1 MNLSSLSIKRPIFIT
16 CIVILMIAGGI
27 IAQRKMPVDLFPNVE
42 FPFVQVM
49 VTYPGAGPQEMENLV
64 ARPIEEEISTIS
76 GVKKINSQ
84 NSEGFSLIFAKFEL
98 DVDVKDAE
106 QQIRDRISAIRKK
119 LPKEID
125 EPTIKRFDPADQ
137 PIVMMAL
144 RSKLPPK
151 EIFDVADD
159 EIRPMFES
167 VNKVSSVQ
175 IFGGRKREIQVQLD
189 RAKLREYE
197 ISPSQVADKLG
208 LTGENIPL
216 GKSDKSGKQVIFRAV
231 GEFSS
236 VKVIEDVIVKFL
248 GNDVPIRIKNI
259 GKVVDAE
266 VDETNRAYSGNE
278 KTLVLAVF
286 RQSGANTV
294 KVAQDVKNKIPQIN
308 KMLSD
313 RKGNPEIVLIRDG
326 SKQILNNL
334 VDVKESIFL
343 GILLAIVVVFLFLA
357 NFRSTIITGLALPNS
372 LIGAFVFIGICGFS
386 INTLTL
392 LAMSLAVGLLIDDAI
407 VVRENIFRHL
417 EMGKTPA
424 QAAADGTKEVT
435 LAVIATTL
443 TVVAVFGSLA
453 FVGGIT
459 GRFMREFGLTVVFA
473 MLISLWDGL
482 AVAPMLSAY
491 FSGVSHKKGE
501 AKTGLYHRTFGRV
514 LDSFNR
520 FQDRL
525 EEFYAQTLEWVLKHP
540 LKLLLGAF
548 VLFALSVASCK
559 FIPKTFIPAAD
570 NGEISINIDL
580 PPGTPLD
587 EMEKTALK
595 VRDVIQTNQE
605 VELAMTI
612 VGSRRGASN
621 EASYFVRLV
630 DMKKRKLTTSQFK
643 DKLRDELKVFSYA
656 NPQVKDYD
664 MTFGGQ
670 RPLTVNIIGHDIK
683 QIEDIGYKL
692 LEKLKL
698 DKNVKDPDVGFR
710 PGMPELQIEL
720 NTDKA
725 SQYGVSSKLMGA
737 DLRAQIEGV
746 VGAKFREDG
755 REYDVRVRLQEDQR
769 ELTSNF
775 SQTQIPNLNY
785 RMINLPLV
793 ATAKKEL
800 GSTMIN
806 RVDRNRYVQ
815 VSADIDAKA
824 GLGTVMDATKRILE
838 KEIGLPKGVRYAF
851 EGQGEEFGEM
861 LVNMAIAAALG
872 VLFIYLVL
880 SSLYESFI
888 TPFSIMLALPLAI
901 CGAAAALLMT
911 GESINLFS
919 IIACIMLLGIATK
932 NSILLVDY
940 TMQLEQKGVE
950 RREAIIQA
958 GKRRLRPILMTSMA
972 LLAGALPLAIGLN
985 EASAQRKGMGI
996 AMIGGVIS
1004 STILTLIVVPAAY
1017 SYIEK
1022 FKEWLQKVYKKTKV
1036 DV

>member
-1 MNLSSLSIKRPIFIT
+1 MSLSSLAIKRPIFIT
-16 CIVILMIAGGI
+16 CLVILMIAGGI
-27 IAQRKMPVDLFPNVE
+27 LSQSKMPVDLFPNVE

-49 VTYPGAGPQEMENLV
+49 VTYSGTGPQEMENLV

-76 GVKKINSQ
+76 GLKKVNSQ
-84 NSEGFSLIFAKFEL
+84 NAEGYSLIFAKFEL

-106 QQIRDRISAIRKK
+106 QQVRDRISAIRKK

-125 EPTIKRFDPADQ
+125 EPVIKRFDPADQ
-137 PIVMMAL
+137 AVVMLAL

-151 EIFDVADD
+151 EIFDLADQ
-159 EIRPMFES
+159 EIRPQFET

-175 IFGGRKREIQVQLD
+175 IFGGRKREVQVQLD

-208 LTGENIPL
+208 LSGENIPL
-216 GKSDKSGKQVIFRAV
+216 GKSDRSGKQVIFRAI
-231 GEFSS
+231 GEFET
-236 VKVIEDVIVKFL
+236 VKEVENVIVKFL
-248 GNDVPIRIKNI
+248 GNDVPIRVKDI
-259 GKVVDAE
+259 GRVVDAE
-266 VDETNRAYSGNE
+266 QDETNRAYSGNE
-278 KTLVLAVF
+278 RTLVLAIY

-294 KVAQDVKNKIPQIN
+294 KVAEDIKKKMPAVN
-308 KMLSD
+308 KMLEGMP
-313 RKGNPEIVLIRDG
+313 GNPELVLIRDG
-326 SKQILNNL
+326 SKQIMNNL

-343 GILLAIVVVFLFLA
+343 GILLAVFVVFLFLA

-417 EMGKTPA
+417 EMGKSPA

-491 FSGVSHKKGE
+491 FSGVTHKVSNGKKSFWD
-501 AKTGLYHRTFGRV
+501 KTGGRV
-514 LDSFNR
+514 LDSFNV

-525 EEFYAQTLEWVLKHP
+525 EVFYERTLEWVLKHP
-540 LKLLLGAF
+540 LKLLLAAF
-548 VLFALSVASCK
+548 VLFALSIYSCK

-587 EMEKTALK
+587 AMEKTALQ
-595 VRDVIQTNQE
+595 VRDLIQANPE

-630 DMKKRKLTTSQFK
+630 PMKKRKLNTSAFK
-643 DKLRDELKVFSYA
+643 EKLREQLKPFAHA

-670 RPLTVNIIGHDIK
+670 RPLTVNIIGQDIK
-683 QIEDIGYKL
+683 QIEEIGYKL
-692 LEKLKL
+692 LEKLKQ

-720 NTDKA
+720 NPDKA
-725 SQYGVSSKLMGA
+725 AQYGISSKLMGA
-737 DLRAQIEGV
+737 DIRAQIDGI
-746 VGAKFREDG
+746 VGAKFRENG
-755 REYDVRVRLQEDQR
+755 REYDVRIRLQEDQR
-769 ELTSNF
+769 DLTSNF
-775 SQTQIPNLNY
+775 AVTQVPNLNY
-785 RMINLPLV
+785 RMINLPQV

-815 VSADIDAKA
+815 VSGDIDAKA
-824 GLGTVMDATKRILE
+824 GLGAVLNNVKNILE
-838 KEIGLPKGVRYAF
+838 KDIGLPKGVRYAF

-861 LVNMAIAAALG
+861 MINMSIAAALG

-901 CGAAAALLMT
+901 CGAFVALLVT

-940 TMQLEQKGVE
+940 TLQLEAKGVA
-950 RREAIIQA
+950 RKDAIIQA

-985 EASAQRKGMGI
+985 EASAQRTGMGI

-1004 STILTLIVVPAAY
+1004 STVLTLIVVPAAY
-1017 SYIEK
+1017 SYVER
-1022 FKEWLQKVYKKTKV
+1022 FKTWLGALYSKTKV
-1036 DV
+1036 

>member
-1 MNLSSLSIKRPIFIT
+1 MSLSTLSIKRPIFIT
-16 CIVILMIAGGI
+16 CIVLLMIASGI
-27 IAQRKMPVDLFPNVE
+27 LFQTKMPVDLFPNVE
-42 FPFVQVM
+42 FPFVQVII
-49 VTYPGAGPQEMENLV
+49 TYPGAGPQEMENLV
-64 ARPIEEEISTIS
+64 ARPIEEEISTIA
-76 GVKKINSQ
+76 GLKRVNSQ
-84 NSEGFSLIFAKFEL
+84 NSEGFSLVFAKFDL

-106 QQIRDRISAIRKK
+106 QQIRDRISGIRKK
-119 LPKEID
+119 LPKDID
-125 EPTIKRFDPADQ
+125 EPLIKRFDPSDQ
-137 PIVMMAL
+137 PIVMLAL
-144 RSKLPPK
+144 RSKLQPK
-151 EIFDVADD
+151 EIFDLADQ
-159 EIRPMFES
+159 EIRPFFETI
-167 VNKVSSVQ
+167 NKVSSVQ

-189 RAKLREYE
+189 RKKLREFE

-208 LTGENIPL
+208 LAGENIPL
-216 GKSDKSGKQVIFRAV
+216 GKSDLSGKQVIFRAI
-231 GEFSS
+231 GEFGS
-236 VKVIEDVIVKFL
+236 VKKIEDVIVKFL
-248 GNDVPIRIKNI
+248 GNDVPIRIKDI
-259 GKVVDAE
+259 GKVVDTE
-266 VDETNRAYSGNE
+266 QDETNRAYSGNE
-278 KTLVLAVF
+278 RTLVLAIF

-294 KVAQDVKNKIPQIN
+294 KVAQDIKNKMPQIN
-308 KMLSD
+308 KMLEGTP
-313 RKGNPEIVLIRDG
+313 GNPELVLIRDG

-334 VDVKESIFL
+334 IDVKESIFL
-343 GILLAIVVVFLFLA
+343 GIFLAIVVVFLFLA
-357 NFRSTIITGLALPNS
+357 NFRSTLITGLALPNS
-372 LIGAFVFIGICGFS
+372 LIGAFIFIGVCGFS

-435 LAVIATTL
+435 LAVIATTM

-491 FSGVSHKKGE
+491 FSGVSKKSVQE
-501 AKTGLYHRTFGRV
+501 EKNFWNRSFGRV
-514 LDSFNR
+514 LDSFTR
-520 FQDRL
+520 FQDWL
-525 EEFYAQTLEWVLKHP
+525 EEFYGSTLVWILQHP
-540 LKLLLGAF
+540 LKLLIAAF
-548 VLFALSVASCK
+548 FLFLLSVYSCK
-559 FIPKTFIPAAD
+559 FIPKTFVPAAD

-587 EMEKTALK
+587 VMEKTALQ
-595 VRDVIQTNQE
+595 VRDVIQANPE

-612 VGSRRGASN
+612 VGSRKGASN

-630 DMKKRKLTTSQFK
+630 PMKKRKFTTSQFK
-643 DKLRDELKVFSYA
+643 EKLREELKPFAHA
-656 NPQVKDYD
+656 NPQIKDYD

-670 RPLTVNIIGHDIK
+670 RPLTVYIIGQDIK

-692 LEKLKL
+692 LETLK
-698 DKNVKDPDVGFR
+698 KNKSVLDPDVGFR

-720 NTDKA
+720 KSDKA
-725 SQYGVSSKLMGA
+725 AQYGISSKLMGA
-737 DLRAQIEGV
+737 DIRAQIEGV
-746 VGAKFREDG
+746 VGAKFRENG
-755 REYDVRVRLQEDQR
+755 REYDVRVRLQEQQR
-769 ELTSNF
+769 DLTNNF
-775 SQTQIPNLNY
+775 SETQIPNLNY

-793 ATAKKEL
+793 ATLKKEL
-800 GSTMIN
+800 GSTTIN

-824 GLGTVMDATKRILE
+824 GLGGVLESVRKILD
-838 KEIGLPKGVRYAF
+838 KDIGLPKGVRYTF

-888 TPFSIMLALPLAI
+888 TPFAIMLALPLAI
-901 CGAAAALLMT
+901 CGASFALLLT

-940 TMQLEQKGVE
+940 TLQLEAKGVE
-950 RREAIIQA
+950 RQTAIIQS

-972 LLAGALPLAIGLN
+972 LLAGAFPLAIGLN
-985 EASAQRKGMGI
+985 EASAQRTGMGV

-1017 SYIEK
+1017 SYVER
-1022 FKEWLQKVYKKTKV
+1022 FKTWLQKIYSKTKV
-1036 DV
+1036 D